1 MTQDEALDIMKMGHS
16 VFLTGAAGT
25 GKTFVLNKYIE
36 YLKSHSVNPSITAS
50 TGIAATHIGGQTVHS
65 FTGIGVYEKLD
76 RYTLD
81 KLEQNEKL
89 FKRYQDVKVLIIDEI
104 SMLHASRLD
113 MINTLFKKFRN
124 STLPFAGVQIIFC
137 GDFFQLP
144 PVVKNFNKEEIVN
157 EGKEFAFNS
166 PAWQELNPVVCYLEE
181 NYRQEDESLTK
192 MLNDIRFER
201 EVEKVYKVLNKKINL
216 NSVPPAP
223 EGGENTVLGV
233 QDLLKTTGTDKY
245 RYKQLKEIAIQFRNN
260 KTVCEK
266 LIWEQISDNKL
277 GFHFR
282 QQHIINNFIV
292 DFVCLEEKLILEID
306 GKIHDYQKESDEER
320 QKILESYGFTFLR
333 VKNEDIENKLEKV
346 IEKIKSNLQKIS
358 SREIAP
364 PSGAGGT
371 KFEGVIKLYTH
382 NIDVDSINIEKYNSL
397 KSKEEHSYHMVATGK
412 KNQIEIL
419 KQNCLAP
426 EYLDLKIGTK
436 VIFVKNAKDRE
447 YQNGTLGEVVEFDG
461 ANMPIVETFDGR
473 KINVGLESWQYV
485 NDDGKV
491 LAELSQIPLRY
502 AWAITIHKSQG
513 MTLDAAEI
521 DLAKAFGSGMGYVA
535 LSRVRKFENIK
546 LLGIHNDALRVN
558 GSVVAQD
565 KLFRDKSARAVKAL
579 EKYYDPSSHKATKDL
594 RKKQEEFILKCEGS
608 LDEVEVIKE
617 VYEKKEKVKSSLI
630 TLEFIKE
637 KILPRDIAEKRSLTI
652 GTVISH
658 IEELLEAR
666 EIKEKDI
673 AYIIDKIED
682 KYKQAELKA
691 IKKILQEDT
700 SLKNKFEK
708 LNKDLKIKID
718 YDSIKLLRLVV

>member
-36 YLKSHSVNPSITAS
+36 YLKSHSVNPAITAS

-192 MLNDIRFER
+192 ILNDIRFER
-201 EVEKVYKVLNKKINL
+201 EVEKVLH
-216 NSVPPAP
+216 
-223 EGGENTVLGV
+223 
-233 QDLLKTTGTDKY
+233 
-245 RYKQLKEIAIQFRNN
+245 
-260 KTVCEK
+260 K
-266 LIWEQISDNKL
+266 LTS
-277 GFHFR
+277 
-282 QQHIINNFIV
+282 
-292 DFVCLEEKLILEID
+292 ILED
-306 GKIHDYQKESDEER
+306 KTNKD
-320 QKILESYGFTFLR
+320 IL
-333 VKNEDIENKLEKV
+333 
-346 IEKIKSNLQKIS
+346 
-358 SREIAP
+358 
-364 PSGAGGT
+364 
-371 KFEGVIKLYTH
+371 KLYTH

-447 YQNGTLGEVVEFDG
+447 YQNGTLGEVIEFDG
-461 ANMPIVETFDGR
+461 ANMPIVKTFDGR

-502 AWAITIHKSQG
+502 AWAITVHKSQG

-558 GSVVAQD
+558 SSVVAQD

-579 EKYYDPSSHKATKDL
+579 EKYYDPSSQKATKDL
-594 RKKQEEFILKCEGS
+594 RKKQEEFILACDGD
-608 LDEVEVIKE
+608 LKE
-617 VYEKKEKVKSSLI
+617 VDLEEEKKKKEEEKKEFEKAEKKKKINHRKDEYGNKIKTQMI
-630 TLEFIKE
+630 TLEYIRNGKSLKE
-637 KILPRDIAEKRSLTI
+637 IANIRELKISTLA
-652 GTVISH
+652 GH
-658 IEELLEAR
+658 IEELIEAKSLEKT
-666 EIKEKDI
+666 EIKFLEKDI
-673 AYIIDKIED
+673 ENILKEKHNEKELTTIKKELKKNNFRINKEFLANIKFKHKINTDYDTLNLLKIE
-682 KYKQAELKA
+682 
-691 IKKILQEDT
+691 
-700 SLKNKFEK
+700 F
-708 LNKDLKIKID
+708 
-718 YDSIKLLRLVV
+718 